1 MKTIK
6 ALFLLGSLF
15 LVACYGDRQDNP
27 AANNMLAELLENKN
41 LFKLQAELNNNKNNL
56 SDSRFLYYEMYCGQ
70 AFNNLEKSS
79 YCADILLDKYKKQ
92 LNDTVIAEILQV
104 KADNYVRNYHY
115 KEAADAYSLLLE
127 QYKTV
132 LNDEEIANYEN
143 IKSLFGTLSAVKPQ
157 QIHKRTDAEIK
168 AYRNLFNH
176 LMTPVKCGI
185 ADEFIFDSGANI
197 STITDSCAKKM
208 GLTIYESD
216 ISVGTTTDAKLKSRL
231 AAADSFYV
239 GDILFENVVFLVV
252 PAEQMSFPQVNYEI
266 HGVIG
271 FPVLYQMEEI
281 RIRKDGRVVVPKTS
295 ENRNLNNMFLSGLK
309 PAVQLTSHNDTLIFL
324 FDTGANTS
332 ELSKKYYEN
341 HRTEVEQNGA
351 LQTRSR
357 GGGGGIVEA
366 EEYELKDF
374 PYTIGAKSSVLPKI
388 SVVVQDYDF
397 VKHFDGNLGQDVITQ
412 FNEMILNFKHMYI
425 DFE

>member
-1 MKTIK
+1 
-6 ALFLLGSLF
+6 
-15 LVACYGDRQDNP
+15 
-27 AANNMLAELLENKN
+27 
-41 LFKLQAELNNNKNNL
+41 
-56 SDSRFLYYEMYCGQ
+56 
-70 AFNNLEKSS
+70 
-79 YCADILLDKYKKQ
+79 
-92 LNDTVIAEILQV
+92 
-104 KADNYVRNYHY
+104 
-115 KEAADAYSLLLE
+115 
-127 QYKTV
+127 
-132 LNDEEIANYEN
+132 
-143 IKSLFGTLSAVKPQ
+143 
-157 QIHKRTDAEIK
+157 
-168 AYRNLFNH
+168 
-176 LMTPVKCGI
+176 MTPVKCGI